1 MRRHHVHCEH
11 HPIVGW
17 NGLRGAARKFVCM
30 MAVFAVGLVTPGVAV
45 ALVHSGRIVFPEPRN
60 PPSIGVPPAPADQAR
75 EDDREVVIRYDASLG
90 TVTFSAEVWDPS
102 YWGEKYYEGFS
113 IGSKCKEGP
122 LSDFGPSEFV
132 ATVKA
137 QPKERGL
144 DGTERGGV
152 TGEATRRGYTG
163 HVESTGTFNGK
174 QFEITFSSSSFRNRN
189 WRCVEVHEPP
199 LKPTTFHLNNWKP
212 KRKS

>member
-1 MRRHHVHCEH
+1 M
-11 HPIVGW
+11 
-17 NGLRGAARKFVCM
+17 
-30 MAVFAVGLVTPGVAV
+30 
-45 ALVHSGRIVFPEPRN
+45 
-60 PPSIGVPPAPADQAR
+60 
-75 EDDREVVIRYDASLG
+75 VIRYNASLG
-90 TVTFSAEVWDPS
+90 TVTFFAEVWDPS

-122 LSDFGPSEFV
+122 ASLFGPSEFD

-152 TGEATRRGYTG
+152 AGEAILRGYAG

-174 QFEITFSSSSFRNRN
+174 RFEITFSSRSFRNRN

-199 LKPTTFHLNNWKP
+199 LKPTTFHLGNWKP
-212 KRKS
+212 KRRS

>member
-1 MRRHHVHCEH
+1 
-11 HPIVGW
+11 
-17 NGLRGAARKFVCM
+17 
-30 MAVFAVGLVTPGVAV
+30 MAVFAIGLVTPGVAV

-60 PPSIGVPPAPADQAR
+60 PPSIGVPPPPADQAR

-113 IGSKCKEGP
+113 MGSKCKEGP

-144 DGTERGGV
+144 AGRNGAGSRAKPPCA
-152 TGEATRRGYTG
+152 ATPAMSKARVRSTANGLRSRSAAA
-163 HVESTGTFNGK
+163 HSATGTGAA
-174 QFEITFSSSSFRNRN
+174 
-189 WRCVEVHEPP
+189 
-199 LKPTTFHLNNWKP
+199 WKFTNP
-212 KRKS
+212 R